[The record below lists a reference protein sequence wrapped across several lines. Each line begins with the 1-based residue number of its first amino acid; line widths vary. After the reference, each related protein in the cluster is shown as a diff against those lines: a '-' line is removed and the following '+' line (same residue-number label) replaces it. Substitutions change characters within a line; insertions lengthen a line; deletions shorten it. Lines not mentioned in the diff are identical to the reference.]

1 MLSKRNTLLASLLGI
16 VAFFVFAFS
25 RELGLCSSDSY
36 SECALTLE
44 GLAETLLPVFPVMI
58 FSLVTYLLRMDV
70 YTTWFKF
77 VRWAIPLSL
86 VLILIAPQYDSDWM
100 FPMDKG
106 TVAFAASAIFS
117 VVSLVIILLKYF
129 STQNKV

>member
-36 SECALTLE
+36 SECASTLE

-58 FSLVTYLLRMDV
+58 FSLVTYLLRIDV
-70 YTTWFKF
+70 YTAWFKF

-86 VLILIAPQYDSDWM
+86 LLILIAPQYDSDWM
-100 FPMDKG
+100 FPIDKG
-106 TVAFAASAIFS
+106 TVAFAASAIFF

-129 STQNKV
+129 STRNRV